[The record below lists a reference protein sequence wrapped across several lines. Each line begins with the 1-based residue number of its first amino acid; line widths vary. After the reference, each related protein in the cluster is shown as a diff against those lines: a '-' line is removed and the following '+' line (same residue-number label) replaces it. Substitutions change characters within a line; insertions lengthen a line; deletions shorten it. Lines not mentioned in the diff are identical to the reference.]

1 MGLFDKLF
9 RKKEK
14 DKLISM
20 IENKKISSILIEAEI
35 GNGKTTLINSLF
47 KDLQTEEIIY
57 LKLPLVKSI
66 DELKRNLFLELQ
78 KIFLKFYYIL
88 YLLLNIILMEI

>member
-1 MGLFDKLF
+1 
-9 RKKEK
+9 
-14 DKLISM
+14 M

-47 KDLQTEEIIY
+47 KDLQNEEIIY
-57 LKLPLVKSI
+57 LKLPLIKSV

-78 KIFLKFYYIL
+78 KMFLKNDLDNQFINAFLDNISAFRNKFWKKREYVEYY
-88 YLLLNIILMEI
+88 

>member
-1 MGLFDKLF
+1 
-9 RKKEK
+9 
-14 DKLISM
+14 M

-47 KDLQTEEIIY
+47 KDLQNEEIIY
-57 LKLPLVKSI
+57 LKLPLIKSV

-78 KIFLKFYYIL
+78 KYF
-88 YLLLNIILMEI
+88 